1 MYYYILKHIL
11 LFLTLNE
18 MMNYNI
24 SSNLFGENNT
34 IRWGW
39 GGAENL
45 VNWPE

>member
-1 MYYYILKHIL
+1 MHYILKYIL

-24 SSNLFGENNT
+24 SIDLFGENNT
-34 IRWGW
+34 IGWEW

-45 VNWPE
+45 VNRPE